1 MAGRSSGPRCLRCEE
16 LSGVAM
22 GSEAREHAWVTG
34 ELCEGVGAGD
44 RLMIFTLSQCY
55 QKDSNQQALRLM
67 GGPESGDPVVCI
79 DFVVS

>member
-1 MAGRSSGPRCLRCEE
+1 M
-16 LSGVAM
+16 
-22 GSEAREHAWVTG
+22 TG

-44 RLMIFTLSQCY
+44 RLMIATLSQCY